1 MNSVNRYRPAAQFR
15 CCPLV
20 GNALFG
26 YEQRL
31 RPAGDADNDQ
41 GGREWVERA
50 FAEMNIRGLEAWNRL
65 IALTSTGEAEQST
78 LLDMT
83 EQNST
88 SYCPNLVTGMTACC
102 PSSNSKRDI
111 NGWLNE
117 H

>member
-20 GNALFG
+20 GNSPFG
-26 YEQRL
+26 YEQSL

-41 GGREWVERA
+41 GSREWVERA
-50 FAEMNIRGLEAWNRL
+50 FAEMNIRDLEAWNSL
-65 IALTSTGEAEQST
+65 IALTSTGKAEQST

-83 EQNST
+83 EQNSA
-88 SYCPNLVTGMTACC
+88 SYCANLVAGMTACY
-102 PSSNSKRDI
+102 PPSNSKRNI
-111 NGWLNE
+111 NGWLDE